1 MMNSTT
7 FTAFSDELQKIAL
20 PRAVQEWR
28 KATAAGQGGTAE
40 QIAQSYGSGQASA
53 SPNVSQ
59 RLQQYKARKARLG
72 LAGRAPSAAVRGS
85 AKGRSVLGV
94 KAPAIAAAGP
104 APRYLKD
111 ISVGGQEAA
120 VDLMM
125 GSGASPAKGET
136 FVRKMYKHDSPMTQG
151 SHTTQLLKQK
161 QRVTDTAR
169 ALSPEAK
176 AMVPAMY
183 GHKTIGSGA
192 NLRHTS
198 AHEFIPGL
206 TETGNRQKMIQD
218 AGKTVLDPM
227 AAKGVSIRDVKKNP
241 GNLVSSPQ
249 GTKIVDFM
257 PMERGKPNPLADFGS
272 TPAGRSARSPDASG
286 APAKGTQYT
295 KPEQLQQVRKDVFKS
310 QGGSRQPKKVRIGPA
325 GTPRVKP
332 PTSAVAKLAPKGG
345 KIVKTLGKLVRAV
358 A

>member
-1 MMNSTT
+1 MNPIT
-7 FTAFSDELQKIAL
+7 FSAFTDELQKIAL

-28 KATAAGQGGTAE
+28 KATAAGQGGAAG

-53 SPNVSQ
+53 SPNVPQ
-59 RLQQYKARKARLG
+59 RLQQYKARKAQLG

-111 ISVGGQEAA
+111 VSIGGQEAA

-125 GSGASPAKGET
+125 GGGASPAKGET
-136 FVRKMYKHDSPMTQG
+136 FVRKMYKHDSPITQG
-151 SHTTQLLKQK
+151 SHTTQLLTQK

-183 GHKTIGSGA
+183 GHKTLGSGA

-206 TETGNRQKMIQD
+206 TEAGNRQKMRME

-227 AAKGVSIRDVKKNP
+227 ATKGVSLRDVRKNP

-249 GTKIVDFM
+249 GTKIVDFL
-257 PMERGKPNPLADFGS
+257 PMEHGKSNPLADFGS
-272 TPAGRSARSPDASG
+272 TPEGKRARSLGEFS
-286 APAKGTQYT
+286 GTQYT
-295 KPEQLQQVRKDVFKS
+295 EPKQVQQVRKDVFKS